1 MGGWVDGWVGCL
13 NCGSCFGYRSFNVAA
28 LKALSS
34 IGLGFLNPTSQ
45 IKCTDVIAFC
55 MQLRNSG
62 DR

>member
-1 MGGWVDGWVGCL
+1 MGGWVGWL
-13 NCGSCFGYRSFNVAA
+13 PELRFMFRSKKLTYKVAA